1 MGVLKVSQKI
11 LAQNQNFKKLRHGF
25 VDEKAMIR
33 TTLKSSCHWRTL
45 VPFSLQKKKLE
56 IAFSN
61 NELSQNLTIK
71 QFMGSKTTLNWL
83 FDDIWS

>member
-45 VPFSLQKKKLE
+45 VPVSLQKKKLE

-83 FDDIWS
+83 FDDI